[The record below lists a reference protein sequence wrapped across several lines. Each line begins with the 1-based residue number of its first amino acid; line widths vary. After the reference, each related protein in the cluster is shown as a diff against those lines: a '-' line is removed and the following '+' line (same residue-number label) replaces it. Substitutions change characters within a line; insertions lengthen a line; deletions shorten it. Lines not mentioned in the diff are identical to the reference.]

1 MKKYLNV
8 SAFVFV
14 VLAITMIIMCM
25 FYLIDW
31 LKSLPPKWMWVTLL
45 IATSNLIMAGFI
57 KLFFWYEKE

>member
-45 IATSNLIMAGFI
+45 IAVSNLIMAGFI